1 MPTQFVTFNLSAIV
15 GSAILYGDFKKAT
28 FHQLVTFLYG
38 CGATFLGVFIISWSP
53 RGSSE
58 PEYDE
63 EEGDPDED
71 EDETDPMS
79 AETVTMTGTS
89 VAESM
94 TASPSAFGSVRTLKG
109 SISRRARPAL
119 AIPDGMGSSGS
130 DSAAPHALRNRRS
143 VVSLYGFSPAQVRTF
158 VSSLSLRLSR

>member
-71 EDETDPMS
+71 DDETDPMS
-79 AETVTMTGTS
+79 ADTVTMTGTS

-94 TASPSAFGSVRTLKG
+94 TASPSAVGSVRTLKG

-119 AIPDGMGSSGS
+119 AIPDGMGSSA
-130 DSAAPHALRNRRS
+130 DSSGHALRNRHS
-143 VVSLYGFSPAQVRTF
+143 VVSLYGFSTAQVRSF
-158 VSSLSLRLSR
+158 VAPHSVRISR